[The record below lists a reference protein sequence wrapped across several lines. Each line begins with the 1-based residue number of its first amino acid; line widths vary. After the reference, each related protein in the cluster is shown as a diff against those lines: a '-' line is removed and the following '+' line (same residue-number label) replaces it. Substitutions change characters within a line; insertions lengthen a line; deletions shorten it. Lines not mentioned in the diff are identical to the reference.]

1 MADQKP
7 APIATAAGNEKTLAE
22 TFMVTE
28 DGLREVLGEER
39 RLKRMGIDGVPGVV
53 VDGQFLFSGAAEP
66 QVIAEAFRTAC
77 PRS

>member
-1 MADQKP
+1 M
-7 APIATAAGNEKTLAE
+7 AE

-53 VDGQFLFSGAAEP
+53 VDGQFLSP
-66 QVIAEAFRTAC
+66 VLPNR
-77 PRS
+77 R